1 MTNPVNDPALSAH
14 LSDAALDVAEQ
25 AGASV
30 AQFRIARHDSRGVST
45 RDGNV
50 ENVASD
56 TSTALSVRVVHKG
69 AWGFAASTDLT
80 PDAAADAAR
89 RALEMATLSAQ
100 VSLDPV
106 ELIDEPSYGTVSW
119 RQPIEIDAMAKSDA
133 EVIDL
138 LADWNS
144 RVSGHEAV
152 HHVDAHVAMGRDTTF
167 FADLGNNAISQSR
180 NRISAQLTTIN
191 ISDSGFEDMRTCAP
205 PAGRGWEYLQGTG
218 WDWDSELAQMP
229 EWLAEKSKAPS
240 VEAGTWD
247 LVIDPTNLW
256 LTIHE
261 SVGHATELDRALGY
275 EANYAGTSFATI
287 DKLGNFQYGSPLM
300 HMTGDRT
307 AEHGLSTVGYDDEGV
322 AAQQWDL
329 VKDGILSG
337 YQTDRSTAAGIGLA
351 RSNGCAFADSALH
364 VPIQRMPNVSLQPG
378 ATDAATAD
386 LIAGVKKGI
395 YIVGDKSWSIDMQR
409 YNFQFTGQRFFEI
422 RDGQIVGQLRDVVYQ
437 SKTPDFWG
445 SLAAL
450 GGRSTYLLGGALNC
464 GKGQPGQ
471 VAPVSH
477 GCPSALFT
485 NINVL
490 NGRSEASA

>member
-1 MTNPVNDPALSAH
+1 VTNPVNDPALSAH
-14 LSDAALDVAEQ
+14 LSDAALGVAQQ

-180 NRISAQLTTIN
+180 DRISAQLTTIN

-275 EANYAGTSFATI
+275 EANYAGTTYATI
-287 DKLGNFQYGSPLM
+287 DKLGSFQYGSPLM
-300 HMTGDRT
+300 HITGDRT
-307 AEHGLSTVGYDDEGV
+307 AEHGLSTVGYDD
-322 AAQQWDL
+322 
-329 VKDGILSG
+329 
-337 YQTDRSTAAGIGLA
+337 
-351 RSNGCAFADSALH
+351 
-364 VPIQRMPNVSLQPG
+364 
-378 ATDAATAD
+378 
-386 LIAGVKKGI
+386 
-395 YIVGDKSWSIDMQR
+395 
-409 YNFQFTGQRFFEI
+409 
-422 RDGQIVGQLRDVVYQ
+422 
-437 SKTPDFWG
+437 
-445 SLAAL
+445 
-450 GGRSTYLLGGALNC
+450 
-464 GKGQPGQ
+464 
-471 VAPVSH
+471 
-477 GCPSALFT
+477 
-485 NINVL
+485 
-490 NGRSEASA
+490 